1 MRKKNFVTLLLLLLA
16 TAAWAQATHKW
27 TGIKLTATDS
37 NGKNLFNFGNATA
50 TGTKTNTVPDNYQ
63 TVYLYNR
70 GAKKF
75 FSCGGHWG
83 VEGKLHEV
91 GMPVY
96 LSKVPQG
103 TFVAANSYLI
113 KKGPIYD
120 DAINNY
126 SQNYVA
132 YIWDN
137 KIHLDERGV
146 IIDRRRSWTNS
157 EQVPSGEISLSMST
171 NWVFTQKTITDPDG
185 VARTYCYISVTDDS
199 SNTWYLCKNGG
210 GGLRDDIVTVKNV
223 NPDTQSNAEDYRW
236 MIVSKQDMI
245 NDFAKTTASYV
256 DMSDATFFVY
266 DQNFSRKNGNE
277 SKWTF
282 NKEAG
287 SNTDF
292 HISNAKYSDGDA
304 VNSHTVTTDEVNVYT
319 THAAGETTYYN
330 LLYGEFYNAELR
342 NGNGSVY
349 QNIPDLGT
357 TGFYLLSVQ
366 GFYRPGAGSS
376 MKGYIYAKSSTNGGE
391 NKDGWTKTYLPS
403 IDSEGGTQPTDL
415 TQSGIQFNADKKAYS
430 VNLLVRVANT
440 TDDLEIG
447 FGMEN
452 WSSADDWVAVDNVQ
466 LRYVGSDYLISEY
479 FQNTGYYP
487 TNTQNYTV
495 MTLERQFQLGQWN
508 SLTLPVDLN
517 VEQVKTAFGTDV
529 KLATLKGLSDDGS
542 TIQFESVDL
551 STKAYTDI
559 VIEKNKFY
567 LIKPYAEPRN
577 YEMQWSSYSPT
588 PDPATRNYPFYLVP
602 GVYFD
607 KANVGDHSETYTNTI
622 NHQSLTI
629 TNTTYYHQNDADKI
643 PASQNNYYYVMNNG
657 ALTRWTTPF
666 KFKGLR
672 WYLNWS
678 EAPTNARVAV
688 MNYDQST
695 TGISVINTDTRRPS
709 AKGIYT
715 LDGRKISETP
725 NTKGLPQGL
734 YIVDGKKEWV
744 Y

>member
-1 MRKKNFVTLLLLLLA
+1 MLLLVLA
-16 TAAWAQATHKW
+16 TAGWAQATHKW

-37 NGKNLFNFGNATA
+37 NGKKLFNFGSATLN
-50 TGTKTNTVPDNYQ
+50 GTKTNTVPDNYQ

-96 LSKVPQG
+96 LSKVPQS

-132 YIWDN
+132 YIWDTT
-137 KIHLDERGV
+137 IHLDERGV
-146 IIDRRRSWTNS
+146 IIDRRRSSLNS
-157 EQVPSGEISLSMST
+157 EQVPQGVISLSMST

-185 VARTYCYISVTDDS
+185 ATRTYCYISVTDDS
-199 SNTWYLCKNGG
+199 SKTWYLCKNGG
-210 GGLRDDIVTVKNV
+210 GGLRDDIVTVRDV

-245 NDFAKTTASYV
+245 DDFAKTPASYV

-266 DQNFSRKNGNE
+266 DQNFSRNNGNAD
-277 SKWTF
+277 KWNFEKPDGENTVF
-282 NKEAG
+282 N
-287 SNTDF
+287 
-292 HISNAKYSDGDA
+292 ISNAKYNDG
-304 VNSHTVTTDEVNVYT
+304 NLLNGHTVTTSEVGTYT

-342 NGNGSVY
+342 NGNGLVY
-349 QNIPDLGT
+349 QTIPTLGT
-357 TGFYLLSVQ
+357 PGYYMLSVQ
-366 GFYRPGAGSS
+366 GFYRPGAGSQ
-376 MKGYIYAKSSTNGGE
+376 MKGFVYALSTTNDGM
-391 NKDGWTKTYLPS
+391 NRDGWTETDLPR
-403 IDSEGGTQPTDL
+403 IDSESGAQPTDL
-415 TQSGIQFNADKKAYS
+415 TESGIKFNADKKAYS
-430 VNLLVRVANT
+430 VNLLVWVNSE
-440 TDDLEIG
+440 TDSLEIG
-447 FGMEN
+447 FGMDG
-452 WSSADDWVAVDNVQ
+452 WSSPDDWVAVDNVQ
-466 LRYVGSDYLISEY
+466 LRYVGGDYLISEY
-479 FQNTGYYP
+479 FQDTNYYP
-487 TNTQNYTV
+487 TYIQNYAV
-495 MTLERQFQLGQWN
+495 MTLEREFQLGQWN

-517 VEQVKTAFGTDV
+517 KEQVKTAFGTDV
-529 KLATLKGLSDDGS
+529 KLASLKGLSDDGT
-542 TIQFESVDL
+542 TIQFETVDM

-567 LIKPYAEPRN
+567 LIKPHAEPRTYTLGWRGQTPN
-577 YEMQWSSYSPT
+577 
-588 PDPATRNYPFYLVP
+588 PDPVDRDYPFYLVP

-607 KANVGDHSETYTNTI
+607 KANVGDHSETYTNAT
-622 NHQSLTI
+622 NHQSVTI
-629 TNTTYYHQNDADKI
+629 SNSNFYHQYDKDKI
-643 PASQNNYYYVMNNG
+643 PASQDTYYYVMNKG

-672 WYLNWS
+672 WYLKWS
-678 EAPTNARVAV
+678 EAPSSAKVFVAGDDTSV
-688 MNYDQST
+688 
-695 TGISVINTDTRRPS
+695 TGIPTLNADAPRQKTLGVFTTDGKKVSDKNST
-709 AKGIYT
+709 
-715 LDGRKISETP
+715 E
-725 NTKGLPQGL
+725 GLPAGL